1 MQSPRG
7 TTWSLA
13 LAGALMVGAM
23 PGVEAAEGPVQFNR
37 DVRPILS
44 DQCFSCHGFDAKKRK
59 AGLRLDVAEGAY
71 AANKDG
77 RVAVKPGDLA
87 GSELWRRLNTTD
99 PDDVMPPPDSHK

>member
-1 MQSPRG
+1 
-7 TTWSLA
+7 
-13 LAGALMVGAM
+13 MVGAM

-71 AANKDG
+71 AANKEG

-87 GSELWRRLNTTD
+87 GSERLARY
-99 PDDVMPPPDSHK
+99 H

>member
-7 TTWSLA
+7 TTWTLA

-44 DQCFSCHGFDAKKRK
+44 DQ
-59 AGLRLDVAEGAY
+59 
-71 AANKDG
+71 
-77 RVAVKPGDLA
+77 
-87 GSELWRRLNTTD
+87 
-99 PDDVMPPPDSHK
+99 